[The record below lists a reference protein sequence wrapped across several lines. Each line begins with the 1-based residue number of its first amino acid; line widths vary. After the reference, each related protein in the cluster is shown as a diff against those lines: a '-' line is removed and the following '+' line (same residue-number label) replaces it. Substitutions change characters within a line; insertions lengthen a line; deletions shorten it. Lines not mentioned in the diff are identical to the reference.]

1 MVILCFFSAQ
11 LQHLASIPR
20 APVVMCLNF
29 QLIQFSSSYKLFK
42 NVDWKA
48 LTICLIKKWKP
59 FETKLLNHDIILCQN
74 NCSIFP
80 LVKKHQAAIM
90 RVIFLFQFST
100 TYTLVKNVDQKAF
113 SIFFIKYFL
122 LPSWPWFLIL

>member
-1 MVILCFFSAQ
+1 M
-11 LQHLASIPR
+11 
-20 APVVMCLNF
+20 
-29 QLIQFSSSYKLFK
+29 
-42 NVDWKA
+42 KA
-48 LTICLIKKWKP
+48 VWNKSGQR
-59 FETKLLNHDIILCQN
+59 DIILCQN

-113 SIFFIKYFL
+113 SIFFYKIFFTSFMTMIFDFIKMN
-122 LPSWPWFLIL
+122 